1 MADRA
6 ASLHLRILGY
16 LLVPPALMAA
26 VLMFEV
32 YASANRSTG
41 QIQDQML
48 LSYALGISEHAVS
61 TGGDLVY
68 IDLIQQTTSGT
79 VFYWVEGPDN
89 AFVSGYSGLRNVTD
103 PTALND
109 REPRFFDSRH
119 RGRDV
124 RVVALRSLVE
134 GRDLEGWMTVYVA
147 QPTAERRQ
155 LVWSQIANSALRLSL
170 LILVAGVLGWV
181 AVSRGLKPLARLE
194 RAIGVETVA
203 RFYAM
208 AETALR
214 HRLSEGPDAHRQRV
228 AALWAGASEVAAGNP
243 HAWARQALTADEIAE
258 YADFFSF
265 GTNDL
270 TQMTFGYS
278 RDDVNSFLPDY
289 LKQEILECDPFQSLD
304 TSGVGQLVQMG
315 VTKGRK
321 IRKDLK
327 VGICGEHGGDP
338 ASITFCNKVGLD
350 YVSCSPFRVPIARLA
365 AAQAALVNKKKK
377 K

>member
-1 MADRA
+1 MTERA

-16 LLVPPALMAA
+16 LVVPLALMAA

-41 QIQDQML
+41 QVQDQML

-103 PTALND
+103 PTVLND

-194 RAIGVETVA
+194 RAIGARSSEDLRPIELALPRETTNV
-203 RFYAM
+203 
-208 AETALR
+208 
-214 HRLSEGPDAHRQRV
+214 V
-228 AALWAGASEVAAGNP
+228 AALNALLARLGSSIRRVATCV
-243 HAWARQALTADEIAE
+243 HAWTRSSSVPPSGIV
-258 YADFFSF
+258 S
-265 GTNDL
+265 GP
-270 TQMTFGYS
+270 S
-278 RDDVNSFLPDY
+278 NSI
-289 LKQEILECDPFQSLD
+289 E
-304 TSGVGQLVQMG
+304 
-315 VTKGRK
+315 
-321 IRKDLK
+321 
-327 VGICGEHGGDP
+327 
-338 ASITFCNKVGLD
+338 
-350 YVSCSPFRVPIARLA
+350 
-365 AAQAALVNKKKK
+365 
-377 K
+377 